1 MKTLFVVGSIV
12 IAVACNAWFV
22 AHALIDLMHGISILF
37 FSP

>member
-22 AHALIDLMHGISILF
+22 EHAVLDFYVQHLSH
-37 FSP
+37 